1 MPLPPAHRVTT
12 AHLQA
17 AYPFMSEGGL
27 GGRGVYI
34 GQDLFGG
41 AFTYDPWELYG
52 QGVLS
57 NPNALVAGVVGKGKS
72 ALVKSYL
79 LRQQVFG
86 RRAVVL
92 SPKPGEYD
100 RLAEAM
106 GVSPIALYPGGHVR
120 LNPLDPMIAPADA
133 SPTAIAQHRET
144 LLVSLAEAAVRR
156 PLEPEEITATGLA
169 LAEASP
175 DRNGVLT
182 LPAVVD
188 ALLRP
193 TRPAAESIAVD
204 VETLAQDGRK
214 AGLALRRMVTGDLRG
229 MFDAPTTPGV
239 TLGGPLTL
247 IDLSRMYS
255 SPALG
260 IIMLCANAWQ
270 QAAVSRSDSGTWI
283 SVSEEAWATL
293 RYTSVARGM
302 QESYKLARSYG
313 VQNIIVLHRLSDLES
328 TGAAGSET
336 RTLAQGLLEDTETRI
351 VLNQPPGEIETAVRL
366 LGLTDAE
373 AALLPTLPRGRA
385 LWKVADRSF
394 LVDHRLSQAEWPIID
409 TDARMN
415 VGTTADQPLLSSPR
429 IGHR

>member
-1 MPLPPAHRVTT
+1 MRLPAAHRVTT

-27 GGRGVYI
+27 GGRGTYI

-41 AFTYDPWELYG
+41 AFTYDPWELYSA
-52 QGVLS
+52 GVLS

-72 ALVKSYL
+72 ALVKSYI

-106 GVSPIALYPGGHVR
+106 GVTPISLYPGGAVR
-120 LNPLDPMIAPADA
+120 LNPLDAMIAPADA
-133 SPTAIAQHRET
+133 TPTAVAQHRET

-156 PLEPEEITATGLA
+156 PLEPEEVTATGLA
-169 LAEASP
+169 LAEANP
-175 DRNGVLT
+175 GNNGVLT

-193 TRPAAESIAVD
+193 TRSAAESIAVD

-239 TLGGPLTL
+239 SLGGPLTL

-270 QAAVSRSDSGTWI
+270 QAAVSRSDSSKWI

-313 VQNIIVLHRLSDLES
+313 VQNIIVLHRLSDLEA

-336 RTLAQGLLEDTETRI
+336 RTLARGLLEDTETRI
-351 VLNQPPGEIETAVRL
+351 ILNQPPGEISTAVRL

-373 AALLPTLPRGRA
+373 AALLPGLPRGRA
-385 LWKVADRSF
+385 LWKIAGRSF
-394 LVDHRLSQAEWPIID
+394 LVDHRLSQSEWPIID
-409 TDARMN
+409 TDAGMN
-415 VGTTADQPLLSSPR
+415 VGAA
-429 IGHR
+429 H

>member
-1 MPLPPAHRVTT
+1 MPLPTAHRVTT

-34 GQDLFGG
+34 GHDLFGG
-41 AFTYDPWELYG
+41 AFAYDPWELYAS
-52 QGVLS
+52 GVLS
-57 NPNALVAGVVGKGKS
+57 NPNTLIAGIVGKGKS

-106 GVSPIALYPGGHVR
+106 GATPISLYPGGSVR
-120 LNPLDPMIAPADA
+120 LNPLDPMIAAAEA
-133 SPTAIAQHRET
+133 SSMAIAQHRET

-156 PLEPEEITATGLA
+156 SLEPEEVTACGLA
-169 LAEASP
+169 LAEARP
-175 DRNGVLT
+175 DSNGVLT
-182 LPAVVD
+182 LPSVVD

-193 TRPAAESIAVD
+193 TKEAAESIAVD
-204 VETLAQDGRK
+204 VETLARDGRK
-214 AGLALRRMVTGDLRG
+214 AGLALRRLVTGDLRG

-239 TLGGPLTL
+239 SLGGPLTV
-247 IDLSRMYS
+247 IDLSRMYN

-270 QAAVSRSDSGTWI
+270 QAAVSRSDGGKWI
-283 SVSEEAWATL
+283 VVSEEAWATL
-293 RYTSVARGM
+293 RYTSVARAM

-313 VQNIIVLHRLSDLES
+313 VQNIIVLHRLSDLEA

-336 RTLAQGLLEDTETRI
+336 RTLAQGLLEDTETRVI
-351 VLNQPPGEIETAVRL
+351 LNQPPGEVTSAIRL

-373 AALLPTLPRGRA
+373 AALLPTLPRARA
-385 LWKVADRSF
+385 LWKIADRSF
-394 LVDHRLSQAEWPIID
+394 LVDHRLSRDEWPIID
-409 TDARMN
+409 TDARMSI
-415 VGTTADQPLLSSPR
+415 GARDATAL
-429 IGHR
+429 GN